1 LCLINNKAIISPD
14 YRHLYGTNIVST
26 QVKAVIFDMDG
37 ILIDSEPA
45 WQIAEQTVL
54 NGCGLNLSREEV
66 EQTTGMRIDHVVSYW
81 YQRFPWPNYD
91 NAATATKIVNEVIAQ
106 INANG
111 EPMLGVIESL
121 DACKRLGLKIGLATS
136 SSSRII
142 EAVLHKLTIGHY
154 FDAIESAENLAYG
167 KPHPEVYLNCATGL
181 GIAPSQC
188 IAIEDSFNGLIAARA
203 ASMQTVAIPAPHTA
217 TQTKWVIAHHQLA
230 HAGLLPALLGA

>member
-1 LCLINNKAIISPD
+1 M
-14 YRHLYGTNIVST
+14 VST

-37 ILIDSEPA
+37 VLIDSEPA
-45 WQIAEQTVL
+45 WQLAEQTVL
-54 NGCGLNLSREEV
+54 NSVGLNLTLEQV
-66 EQTTGMRIDHVVSYW
+66 EQTTGLRIDHVVNYW

-91 NAATATKIVNEVIAQ
+91 NAATAAKIISDVISQ
-106 INANG
+106 IKVAG
-111 EPMLGVIESL
+111 EPMRGVIESL
-121 DACKRLGLKIGLATS
+121 DTCKRLGLKIGLATS
-136 SSSRII
+136 SSSAII
-142 EAVLHKLTIGHY
+142 EAVLDKLTIGHY

-181 GIAPSQC
+181 GIMPSQC

-230 HAGLLPALLGA
+230 HAGLLPALLNKFAALRGS